1 MPQPPRSLQKIGS
14 SLTALAVAGVLVTL
28 SPFAHASKT
37 AKTSKAAVG
46 KAPAAKPVGKVTFID
61 SPSSEKP
68 AAREKRLK
76 RECRGRPNA
85 GACLGHAS

>member
-1 MPQPPRSLQKIGS
+1 MPQPPRRSLPFSGF
-14 SLTALAVAGVLVTL
+14 LTALAAAGALALL
-28 SPFAHASKT
+28 SPPAL
-37 AKTSKAAVG
+37 AAGATKGTVG
-46 KAPAAKPVGKVTFID
+46 KAPAAKPVGKAIFID
-61 SPSSEKP
+61 SASSEKP

>member
-1 MPQPPRSLQKIGS
+1 MPQLPRRSLPFPGLFI
-14 SLTALAVAGVLVTL
+14 ALAVTAGLALLHPPVYAATTK
-28 SPFAHASKT
+28 SPSRI
-37 AKTSKAAVG
+37 VG
-46 KAPAAKPVGKVTFID
+46 KATFVD

>member
-1 MPQPPRSLQKIGS
+1 MPQPPRSRQPIS
-14 SLTALAVAGVLVTL
+14 EWLTALTVAGVLAL
-28 SPFAHASKT
+28 LPLQGLAAGASNG
-37 AKTSKAAVG
+37 SVG

-61 SPSSEKP
+61 SASSEKP

>member
-1 MPQPPRSLQKIGS
+1 MSQPPRRSKPLSG
-14 SLTALAVAGVLVTL
+14 LLAALAVAGGLVMSSMPVAAAT
-28 SPFAHASKT
+28 SVKSGVRAASASK
-37 AKTSKAAVG
+37 AVG
-46 KAPAAKPVGKVTFID
+46 KASFVD
-61 SPSSEKP
+61 SSSSEKP